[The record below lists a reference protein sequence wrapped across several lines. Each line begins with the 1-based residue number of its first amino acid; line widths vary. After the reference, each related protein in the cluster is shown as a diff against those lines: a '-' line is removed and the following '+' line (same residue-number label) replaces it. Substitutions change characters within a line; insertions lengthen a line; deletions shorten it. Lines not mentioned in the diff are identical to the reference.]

1 MKGLASGLLFLSSL
15 IGFTSPWAV
24 RRAKV
29 DTEQP
34 IEMEQSVE
42 VIQEITIGDEP
53 FPVEM
58 VVTQEQELQGLV
70 ETKLPSHILSELELY
85 ADFQILEKGHRLN
98 FEYEETVLSRITVQ
112 QNDYERLRVELLPE
126 PTVMLDTFP
135 LDAKSVV
142 MTFDKKDLFA
152 PDADLLDI
160 LDAEPGLIAVID
172 NQVDIVKKLSD
183 QDTIEVLAV
192 GRYRGDDLEY
202 LESVLSLRINHDDT
216 SSLTFKYQT
225 GDGDVW
231 YGEDLKA
238 RSYPFLM
245 SPTDYILISSKYGVK
260 RGHKRHKGIDFAADI
275 GTPIYAAASGVV
287 ADAGW
292 GTGYGLRTKI
302 DHDHLGDF
310 TTLYAHMSRSYVKT
324 GDVVRQGQ
332 LIGLIG
338 NTGRSTGPH
347 LHFELHKGHRQ
358 IDPRGRTVRDTFKV
372 SDIDAL
378 ALESYRDNVDKIFV
392 QATQA
397 VVDVE
402 SLLAKRHS
410 AL

>member
-24 RRAKV
+24 RRAKI
-29 DTEQP
+29 DAEQSS
-34 IEMEQSVE
+34 EVEQSVE
-42 VIQEITIGDEP
+42 ITKEITIGEEP

-58 VVTQEQELQGLV
+58 VVTQELNLQGLV
-70 ETKLPSHILSELELY
+70 ETKLPSHILLELDLY
-85 ADFQILEKGHRLN
+85 ADFRILEEGHRLN
-98 FEYEETVLSRITVQ
+98 FEYEDTVLSRVTVQ

-152 PDADLLDI
+152 PDADVLDV
-160 LDAEPGLIAVID
+160 LDAEPGLMGVID
-172 NQVDIVKKLSD
+172 NQVDIVEKLSE

-225 GDGDVW
+225 EDGDVW

-238 RSYPFLM
+238 RTYPFLL

-260 RGHKRHKGIDFAADI
+260 RGQKTHRGIDFAAAI
-275 GTPIYAAASGVV
+275 GTPIYASASGVI
-287 ADAGW
+287 ADTGW
-292 GTGYGLRTKI
+292 GTGYGLRIMI

-338 NTGRSTGPH
+338 TTGRSTGPH
-347 LHFELHKGHRQ
+347 LHYELHQGDIK
-358 IDPRGRTVRDTFKV
+358 IDPRGQTIRDTFK
-372 SDIDAL
+372 STDIDAL

>member
-29 DTEQP
+29 DVEQP
-34 IEMEQSVE
+34 EAIEQSIEIVE
-42 VIQEITIGDEP
+42 EITIGDEP
-53 FPVEM
+53 FPTEM
-58 VVTQEQELQGLV
+58 VVTQKQELHSLV
-70 ETKLPSHILSELELY
+70 EAKLPQHILTELDLY
-85 ADFQILEKGHRLN
+85 IDFQILEQGDRLR
-98 FEYEETVLSRITVQ
+98 FEYEDTVLSRVMVQ

-142 MTFDKKDLFA
+142 MTFDKNDLFA
-152 PDADLLDI
+152 PDADLLDV

-172 NQVDIVKKLSD
+172 NQVDIVKELSD

-225 GDGDVW
+225 EAGNVW

-238 RSYPFLM
+238 RTYPLLM

-275 GTPIYAAASGVV
+275 GTPIYAAASGIV

-338 NTGRSTGPH
+338 TTGRSTGPH
-347 LHFELHKGHRQ
+347 LHYELHKGHRQ
-358 IDPRGRTVRDTFKV
+358 IDPRGRTVRDAFKAT
-372 SDIDAL
+372 DIDSL
-378 ALESYRDNVDKIFV
+378 ALESYRDNVDKVFV

-402 SLLAKRHS
+402 SLLLKQHRT
-410 AL
+410 L

>member
-24 RRAKV
+24 RRAKIDV
-29 DTEQP
+29 
-34 IEMEQSVE
+34 EQSEKIEQSIEIVK
-42 VIQEITIGDEP
+42 EITIDDEP
-53 FPVEM
+53 FPTEV
-58 VVTQEQELQGLV
+58 VVTQEQELHSLV
-70 ETKLPSHILSELELY
+70 EAKLPQHILTELDLY
-85 ADFQILEKGHRLN
+85 IDFQILEQGDRLR
-98 FEYEETVLSRITVQ
+98 FEYEDTVLSRVMVQ

-142 MTFDKKDLFA
+142 MTFDKNDLFA
-152 PDADLLDI
+152 PDADLLDV

-172 NQVDIVKKLSD
+172 NQVDIVKELSD

-202 LESVLSLRINHDDT
+202 LESVLSLRINHADT

-225 GDGDVW
+225 EDGDVW

-238 RSYPFLM
+238 RTYPFLM

-275 GTPIYAAASGVV
+275 GTPIYAAASGIV

-338 NTGRSTGPH
+338 TTGRSTGPH
-347 LHFELHKGHRQ
+347 LHYELHKGHRQ
-358 IDPRGRTVRDTFKV
+358 IDPRGRTVRDAFKAT
-372 SDIDAL
+372 DIDSL
-378 ALESYRDNVDKIFV
+378 ALESYRDNVDKVFV

-402 SLLAKRHS
+402 SLLIKQHS